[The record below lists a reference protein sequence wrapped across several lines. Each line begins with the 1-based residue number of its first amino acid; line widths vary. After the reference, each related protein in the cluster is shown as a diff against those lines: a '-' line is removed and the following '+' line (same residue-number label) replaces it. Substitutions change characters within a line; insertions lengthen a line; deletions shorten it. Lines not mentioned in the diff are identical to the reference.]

1 MNLDDLKERPRF
13 FGMFIGDP
21 GTGKTIQACS
31 FPGPLY
37 VFDCDNRMR
46 PVLNFHGNRKDI
58 TFDTYHRDYPKLA
71 RQLEY
76 ILDKNPYATVVM
88 DSLTMLSDMIILQ
101 SLRSAGI
108 GEDKDR
114 LGKKIGGVA
123 VPSIEDFNME
133 AGALTQVMDALRGLR
148 CHVIMTAHVVSTYE
162 KDLKTKKVTENRV
175 VLTAGKKIAA
185 KLPTSFDE
193 IYGFYAEGSG
203 AFKKY
208 LVNTQNNGLDMGKT
222 SQLLD
227 EEYDV
232 TQNAFS
238 VNAER
243 FLWPQ
248 IQKHFS
254 IPETDAVEALV

>member
-1 MNLDDLKERPRF
+1 MNLDDLKQKPRF

-46 PVLNFHGNRKDI
+46 PVINFHGSRSDI
-58 TFDTYHRDYPKLA
+58 TFDTYHRDYPKFA
-71 RQLEY
+71 SQLEY
-76 ILDKNPYATVVM
+76 IYNKNPYATVVV
-88 DSLTMLSDMIILQ
+88 DSLTVLSDMIILQ
-101 SLRSAGI
+101 SIRSAGI
-108 GEDKDR
+108 GDDKDR
-114 LGKKIGGVA
+114 IGKKIGGVQ

-133 AGALTQVMDALRGLR
+133 SGALTQVMDALRGLR
-148 CHVIMTAHVVSTYE
+148 CHVILTAHLVSTYE
-162 KDLKTKKVTENRV
+162 KDLKTKKVSENRV

-185 KLPTSFDE
+185 KLPTFFDE

-232 TQNAFS
+232 TQNPHS
-238 VNAER
+238 VNREK

-248 IQKHFS
+248 IQKSFTV
-254 IPETDAVEALV
+254 IEPEKVAV

>member
-1 MNLDDLKERPRF
+1 MNLDDLRNKPRF

-31 FPGPLY
+31 FPGPVY

-46 PVLNFHGNRKDI
+46 PVLNFHGSRTDI
-58 TFDTYHRDYPKLA
+58 TFDTYHRDYPKFA

-76 ILDKNPYATVVM
+76 IYDKNPYKTVVV
-88 DSLTMLSDMIILQ
+88 DSLTILSDMIILQ
-101 SLRSAGI
+101 SIRSAGI
-108 GEDKDR
+108 GEDKER
-114 LGKKIGGVA
+114 IGKRIGGVQVA
-123 VPSIEDFNME
+123 DIQDYNME
-133 AGALTQVMDALRGLR
+133 SGALTQVMDALRGLR
-148 CHVIMTAHVVSTYE
+148 CHVILTAHLITTTE
-162 KDLKTKKVTENRV
+162 TNLKTKKVTENRS
-175 VLTAGKKIAA
+175 VLTAGKKIGA
-185 KLPTSFDE
+185 KLPTFFDE

-227 EEYDV
+227 EDYDV
-232 TQNAFS
+232 TQNIHA
-238 VNAER
+238 VKQDR

-248 IQKHFS
+248 IEKHFTV
-254 IPETDAVEALV
+254 PGDGVTAAA

>member
-1 MNLDDLKERPRF
+1 MNLDDLKQKPRF

-46 PVLNFHGNRKDI
+46 PVLNFHGSRTDI
-58 TFDTYHRDYPKLA
+58 TFDTYHRDYPKFA

-76 ILDKNPYATVVM
+76 IYDKNPYKTVVV
-88 DSLTMLSDMIILQ
+88 DSLTVLSDMIILQ
-101 SLRSAGI
+101 SIRSAGI
-108 GEDKDR
+108 GDDKDR
-114 LGKKIGGVA
+114 VGKSIGGVK

-133 AGALTQVMDALRGLR
+133 SGALTQVMDALRGLR
-148 CHVIMTAHVVSTYE
+148 CHVILTAHLVSTYE
-162 KDLKTKKVTENRV
+162 KDLKTKKVSENRSL
-175 VLTAGKKIAA
+175 LTAGKKIAA
-185 KLPTSFDE
+185 KLPTFFDE

-208 LVNTQNNGLDMGKT
+208 LVNTQNNGMDMGKS

-232 TQNAFS
+232 SQNIHS
-238 VNAER
+238 VSAKK

-248 IQKHFS
+248 IEKFFTV
-254 IPETDAVEALV
+254 PEPAAVVE